1 MKNEFEK
8 KEVWLNS
15 YPIFLWLVSEPL
27 VGLIDSK
34 IASYIDI
41 DVLAAVGI
49 GETIYFVFIW
59 IFIFLAY
66 GTTPYVSSLQATKQ
80 INKLNYFISFGR
92 KSSLLIG
99 ILSAGL
105 LIFVSSQLI
114 NFFEPTPNVSSK
126 AISYLMLRSLG
137 LPFYLLNMHST
148 AVLRGMKYPKIT
160 LYSSVIVGVSNMVLS
175 YFLGIVLNFGI
186 TGIAVSSSIAF
197 FISSLYST
205 KVLIDTQTQTTNSV
219 ISEEKKEIS
228 KKFFSVGFFIFIRSM
243 FLTLFMA
250 YLRNRASLMSM
261 SEIALQHVLLQ
272 LWSFGYVF
280 VDALAI
286 AAQTL
291 VAEHKAKFNLYKNS
305 KLKKYLNSLT
315 LKIAVFLFII
325 SFIFLEN
332 MVLLITD
339 ASLVSIIDVELKILF
354 ALSLL
359 IGSFAFLWDGV
370 LLGLDKSRQFST
382 LTVISSIF
390 GFLSCAYLLTQDN
403 SLSSLWI
410 GLNASLLSRALLG
423 LLPPNGGLI
432 YSL

>member
-41 DVLAAVGI
+41 DVLSAVGI

-80 INKLNYFISFGR
+80 IDKLNYFISFGR

-99 ILSAGL
+99 IVSAGL

-160 LYSSVIVGVSNMVLS
+160 LYSSVIVGVSNVVLS
-175 YFLGIVLNFGI
+175 YYLGIVLNFGI

-197 FISSLYST
+197 LISSLYST

-228 KKFFSVGFFIFIRSM
+228 KKFFSIGFFIFIRSM

-291 VAEHKAKFNLYKNS
+291 VAEHKAKFNLYENS

-332 MVLLITD
+332 MVLLITE

-382 LTVISSIF
+382 LTVISSIL

-423 LLPPNGGLI
+423 
-432 YSL
+432 YYHQMED

>member
-80 INKLNYFISFGR
+80 ISNLNYFISFGR

-126 AISYLMLRSLG
+126 AISYLILRSLG

-160 LYSSVIVGVSNMVLS
+160 LYSSVIVGVSNVVLS

-291 VAEHKAKFNLYKNS
+291 VAEYKAKFNLYKNS
-305 KLKKYLNSLT
+305 ELKKYLNSLT
-315 LKIAVFLFII
+315 LKIAAFLFII

-339 ASLVSIIDVELKILF
+339 VSLVFIIDVELKILF

-359 IGSFAFLWDGV
+359 IGSFAFLWDGI

-382 LTVISSIF
+382 LTVISSIL
-390 GFLSCAYLLTQDN
+390 GFLSCAYLLAQDN

-423 LLPPNGGLI
+423 
-432 YSL
+432 YYHQMED

>member
-41 DVLAAVGI
+41 DVLSAVGI

-80 INKLNYFISFGR
+80 IDKLNYFISFGR

-99 ILSAGL
+99 IVSAGL
-105 LIFVSSQLI
+105 LIFVSSQLV

-126 AISYLMLRSLG
+126 AISYLTLRSLG

-160 LYSSVIVGVSNMVLS
+160 LYSSVIVGVSNVVLS

-197 FISSLYST
+197 LISSLYST
-205 KVLIDTQTQTTNSV
+205 KVLIYTQTQTTNSV

-291 VAEHKAKFNLYKNS
+291 VAEYKAKFNLYKNS

-423 LLPPNGGLI
+423 
-432 YSL
+432 YYHQMED

>member
-34 IASYIDI
+34 IASHIGI
-41 DVLAAVGI
+41 DVLSAVGI

-80 INKLNYFISFGR
+80 IDKLNYFISFGR

-99 ILSAGL
+99 IVSAGL

-160 LYSSVIVGVSNMVLS
+160 LYSSVIVGVSNVVLS

-197 FISSLYST
+197 LISSLYST

-291 VAEHKAKFNLYKNS
+291 VAEYKAKFNLYKNS
-305 KLKKYLNSLT
+305 ELKKYLNSLT
-315 LKIAVFLFII
+315 LKIAAFLFII

-339 ASLVSIIDVELKILF
+339 VSLVSIIDVELKILF

-382 LTVISSIF
+382 LTVISSIL
-390 GFLSCAYLLTQDN
+390 GFLSCAYLLAQDN

-423 LLPPNGGLI
+423 
-432 YSL
+432 YYHQMED

>member
-41 DVLAAVGI
+41 DVLSAVGI

-80 INKLNYFISFGR
+80 IDKLNYFISFGR

-99 ILSAGL
+99 IVSAGL

-160 LYSSVIVGVSNMVLS
+160 LYSSVIVGVSNVVLS

-197 FISSLYST
+197 LISSLYST

-291 VAEHKAKFNLYKNS
+291 VAEYKAKFNLYKNS

-423 LLPPNGGLI
+423 YYHQI
-432 YSL
+432 ED

>member
-41 DVLAAVGI
+41 DVLSAVGI

-80 INKLNYFISFGR
+80 IDKLNYFISFGR

-99 ILSAGL
+99 IVSAGL

-160 LYSSVIVGVSNMVLS
+160 LYSSVIVGVSNVVLS

-197 FISSLYST
+197 LISSLYST

-291 VAEHKAKFNLYKNS
+291 VAEHKAKFNLYENS

-370 LLGLDKSRQFST
+370 LLGLD
-382 LTVISSIF
+382 
-390 GFLSCAYLLTQDN
+390 
-403 SLSSLWI
+403 
-410 GLNASLLSRALLG
+410 
-423 LLPPNGGLI
+423 
-432 YSL
+432 

>member
-34 IASYIDI
+34 IASHIGI
-41 DVLAAVGI
+41 DVLSAVGI

-80 INKLNYFISFGR
+80 IDKLNYFISFGR

-99 ILSAGL
+99 IVSAGL

-160 LYSSVIVGVSNMVLS
+160 LYSSVIVGVSNVVLS

-197 FISSLYST
+197 LISSLYST

-305 KLKKYLNSLT
+305 ELKKYLNSLT
-315 LKIAVFLFII
+315 LKIAAFLFII

-339 ASLVSIIDVELKILF
+339 VSLVPIIDVELKILF

-359 IGSFAFLWDGV
+359 IGSFAFLWDGI

-382 LTVISSIF
+382 LTVISSIL
-390 GFLSCAYLLTQDN
+390 GFLSCAYLLNQDN

-423 LLPPNGGLI
+423 
-432 YSL
+432 YYHQMED

>member
-41 DVLAAVGI
+41 DVLSAVGI

-80 INKLNYFISFGR
+80 IDKLNYFISFGR

-99 ILSAGL
+99 IVSAGL

-126 AISYLMLRSLG
+126 AISYLILRSLG

-160 LYSSVIVGVSNMVLS
+160 LYSSVIVGVSNVVLS

-291 VAEHKAKFNLYKNS
+291 VAEYKAKFNLYKNS
-305 KLKKYLNSLT
+305 ELKKYLNSLT
-315 LKIAVFLFII
+315 LKIAAFLFII

-339 ASLVSIIDVELKILF
+339 VSLVSIIDVELKILF

-423 LLPPNGGLI
+423 
-432 YSL
+432 YYHQMED

>member
-1 MKNEFEK
+1 MKNEFKK

-41 DVLAAVGI
+41 DVLSAVGI

-80 INKLNYFISFGR
+80 IDKLNYFISFGR

-99 ILSAGL
+99 IVSAGL

-160 LYSSVIVGVSNMVLS
+160 LYSSVIVGVSNVVLS

-197 FISSLYST
+197 LISSLYST

-291 VAEHKAKFNLYKNS
+291 VAEYKAKFNLYKNS

-423 LLPPNGGLI
+423 
-432 YSL
+432 YYHQMED

>member
-41 DVLAAVGI
+41 DVLSAVGI

-80 INKLNYFISFGR
+80 IDKLNYFISFGR

-99 ILSAGL
+99 IVSAGL

-160 LYSSVIVGVSNMVLS
+160 LYSSVIVGVSNVVLS

-197 FISSLYST
+197 LISSLYST

-390 GFLSCAYLLTQDN
+390 GFLSCAYLLTKDN

-423 LLPPNGGLI
+423 YYHQI
-432 YSL
+432 ED

>member
-41 DVLAAVGI
+41 DVLSAVGI

-80 INKLNYFISFGR
+80 IDKLNYFISFGR

-99 ILSAGL
+99 IVSAGL

-160 LYSSVIVGVSNMVLS
+160 LYSSVIVGVSNVVLS

-197 FISSLYST
+197 LISSLYST

-291 VAEHKAKFNLYKNS
+291 VAEHKAKFNLYENS
-305 KLKKYLNSLT
+305 ELKKYLNSLT
-315 LKIAVFLFII
+315 LKIAAFLFII

-423 LLPPNGGLI
+423 
-432 YSL
+432 YYHQMED

>member
-41 DVLAAVGI
+41 DVLSAVGI

-80 INKLNYFISFGR
+80 IDKLNYFISFGR

-99 ILSAGL
+99 IVSAGL

-160 LYSSVIVGVSNMVLS
+160 LYSSVIVGVSNVVLS

-197 FISSLYST
+197 LISSLYST

-291 VAEHKAKFNLYKNS
+291 VAEYKAKFNLYKNS
-305 KLKKYLNSLT
+305 ELKKYLNSLT
-315 LKIAVFLFII
+315 LKIAAFLFII
-325 SFIFLEN
+325 SFMFLEN

-339 ASLVSIIDVELKILF
+339 VSLVSIIDVELKILF

-423 LLPPNGGLI
+423 
-432 YSL
+432 YYHQMDD

>member
-34 IASYIDI
+34 IASHIGI
-41 DVLAAVGI
+41 DVLSAVGI

-80 INKLNYFISFGR
+80 IDKLNYFISFGR

-99 ILSAGL
+99 IVSAGL
-105 LIFVSSQLI
+105 FIFVSSQLI

-160 LYSSVIVGVSNMVLS
+160 LYSSVIVGVSNVVLS

-197 FISSLYST
+197 LISSLYST

-291 VAEHKAKFNLYKNS
+291 VAEYKAKFNLYKNS

-423 LLPPNGGLI
+423 YYHQI
-432 YSL
+432 ED

>member
-41 DVLAAVGI
+41 DVLSAVGI

-80 INKLNYFISFGR
+80 IDKLNYFISFGR

-99 ILSAGL
+99 IVSAGL
-105 LIFVSSQLI
+105 LIFVSSQLV

-126 AISYLMLRSLG
+126 AISYLTLRSLG

-148 AVLRGMKYPKIT
+148 AVLRGMKYPTIT
-160 LYSSVIVGVSNMVLS
+160 LYSSVIVGVSNVVLS

-205 KVLIDTQTQTTNSV
+205 KVLIDTQTQTTNFV

-291 VAEHKAKFNLYKNS
+291 VAEYKAKFNLYKNS
-305 KLKKYLNSLT
+305 ELKKYLNSLT
-315 LKIAVFLFII
+315 LKIAAFLFII
-325 SFIFLEN
+325 SFMFLEN
-332 MVLLITD
+332 MVLLITNV
-339 ASLVSIIDVELKILF
+339 SLVSIIDVELKILF

-423 LLPPNGGLI
+423 
-432 YSL
+432 YYHQMDD

>member
-41 DVLAAVGI
+41 DVLSAVGI

-80 INKLNYFISFGR
+80 IDKLNYFISFGR

-99 ILSAGL
+99 IVSAGL

-160 LYSSVIVGVSNMVLS
+160 LYSSVIVGVSNVVLS

-197 FISSLYST
+197 LISSLYST

-291 VAEHKAKFNLYKNS
+291 VAEHKAKFNLYENS

-423 LLPPNGGLI
+423 
-432 YSL
+432 YYHQMED

>member
-1 MKNEFEK
+1 MKNKFEK

-41 DVLAAVGI
+41 DVLSAVGI

-80 INKLNYFISFGR
+80 IDKLNYFISFGR

-99 ILSAGL
+99 IVSAGL

-160 LYSSVIVGVSNMVLS
+160 LYSSVIVGVSNVVLS

-197 FISSLYST
+197 LISSLYST

-291 VAEHKAKFNLYKNS
+291 VAEYKAKFNLYKNS
-305 KLKKYLNSLT
+305 ELKKYLNSLT

-332 MVLLITD
+332 MVLLITE

-423 LLPPNGGLI
+423 
-432 YSL
+432 YYHQMED

>member
-41 DVLAAVGI
+41 DVLSAVGI

-80 INKLNYFISFGR
+80 IDKLNYFISFGR

-99 ILSAGL
+99 IVSAGL

-160 LYSSVIVGVSNMVLS
+160 LYSSVIVGVSNVVLS

-197 FISSLYST
+197 LISSLYST

-315 LKIAVFLFII
+315 LKIALFLFVI

-423 LLPPNGGLI
+423 
-432 YSL
+432 YYHQMED

>member
-41 DVLAAVGI
+41 DVLSAVGI

-80 INKLNYFISFGR
+80 IHKLNYFISFGR

-99 ILSAGL
+99 IVSAGL

-160 LYSSVIVGVSNMVLS
+160 LYSSVIVGVSNVVLS

-197 FISSLYST
+197 LISSLYST

-291 VAEHKAKFNLYKNS
+291 VAEYKAKFNLYKNS

-423 LLPPNGGLI
+423 
-432 YSL
+432 YYHQMED

>member
-41 DVLAAVGI
+41 DVLSAVGI

-80 INKLNYFISFGR
+80 IDKLNYFISFGR

-99 ILSAGL
+99 IVSAGL

-160 LYSSVIVGVSNMVLS
+160 LYSSVIVGVSNVVLS

-291 VAEHKAKFNLYKNS
+291 VAEYKAKFNLYKNS

-410 GLNASLLSRALLG
+410 GLNASLLSRASLG
-423 LLPPNGGLI
+423 
-432 YSL
+432 YYHQMED

>member
-41 DVLAAVGI
+41 DVLSAVGI

-80 INKLNYFISFGR
+80 IDKLNYFISFGR

-99 ILSAGL
+99 IVSAGL

-160 LYSSVIVGVSNMVLS
+160 LYSSVIVGVSNVVLS

-197 FISSLYST
+197 LISSLYST

-339 ASLVSIIDVELKILF
+339 VSLVSIIDVELKILF

-423 LLPPNGGLI
+423 
-432 YSL
+432 YYHQMED

>member
-41 DVLAAVGI
+41 DVLSAVGI

-80 INKLNYFISFGR
+80 IDKLNYFISFGR

-99 ILSAGL
+99 IVSAGL

-160 LYSSVIVGVSNMVLS
+160 LYSSVIVGVSNVVLS

-197 FISSLYST
+197 LISSLYST

-291 VAEHKAKFNLYKNS
+291 VAEHKAKFSLYENS

-332 MVLLITD
+332 MVLLITE

-410 GLNASLLSRALLG
+410 GLNASLLSRASLG
-423 LLPPNGGLI
+423 
-432 YSL
+432 YYHQMED

>member
-41 DVLAAVGI
+41 DVLSAVGI

-99 ILSAGL
+99 IVSAGL

-126 AISYLMLRSLG
+126 AISYLILRSLG

-160 LYSSVIVGVSNMVLS
+160 LYSSVIVGVSNVVLS

-186 TGIAVSSSIAF
+186 TGIAVSSSVAF

-205 KVLIDTQTQTTNSV
+205 KVLIDTQTHTTNSV

-291 VAEHKAKFNLYKNS
+291 VAEYKAKFNLYKNS
-305 KLKKYLNSLT
+305 ELKKYLNSLT
-315 LKIAVFLFII
+315 LKIAAFLFII

-359 IGSFAFLWDGV
+359 IGSFAFLWDGI

-382 LTVISSIF
+382 LTVISSIL
-390 GFLSCAYLLTQDN
+390 GFLSCTYLLAQDN

-423 LLPPNGGLI
+423 YYHQI
-432 YSL
+432 ED

>member
-1 MKNEFEK
+1 MTNQFKK
-8 KEVWLNS
+8 KEVWLNT

-41 DVLAAVGI
+41 DVLSAVGI

-80 INKLNYFISFGR
+80 IDKLNYFISFGR

-99 ILSAGL
+99 IVSAGL

-126 AISYLMLRSLG
+126 AISYLILRSLG

-160 LYSSVIVGVSNMVLS
+160 LYSSVIVGVSNVVLS

-205 KVLIDTQTQTTNSV
+205 KVLIDTQTQTTNFV

-291 VAEHKAKFNLYKNS
+291 VAEYKAKFNLYKNS
-305 KLKKYLNSLT
+305 ELKKYLNSLT

-332 MVLLITD
+332 MVHLITE

-423 LLPPNGGLI
+423 
-432 YSL
+432 YYHQMED

>member
-27 VGLIDSK
+27 VGLVDSK

-41 DVLAAVGI
+41 DVLSAVGI

-80 INKLNYFISFGR
+80 IDKLNYFISFGR

-99 ILSAGL
+99 IVSAGL

-126 AISYLMLRSLG
+126 AISYLILRSLG

-160 LYSSVIVGVSNMVLS
+160 LYSSVIVGVSNVVLS

-197 FISSLYST
+197 LISSLYST

-291 VAEHKAKFNLYKNS
+291 VAEHKAKFNLYENS

-315 LKIAVFLFII
+315 VKIAVFLLII
-325 SFIFLEN
+325 SIIFLEN
-332 MVLLITD
+332 MVLLITE

-423 LLPPNGGLI
+423 
-432 YSL
+432 YYHQMED

>member
-99 ILSAGL
+99 IVSAGL

-160 LYSSVIVGVSNMVLS
+160 LYSSVIVGVSNVVLS

-186 TGIAVSSSIAF
+186 IGIAVSSSIAF

-291 VAEHKAKFNLYKNS
+291 VAEYKAKFNLYKNS
-305 KLKKYLNSLT
+305 ELKKYLNSLT
-315 LKIAVFLFII
+315 LKIAAFLFII

-423 LLPPNGGLI
+423 
-432 YSL
+432 YYHQMED

>member
-41 DVLAAVGI
+41 DVLSAVGI

-99 ILSAGL
+99 IVSAGL

-126 AISYLMLRSLG
+126 AISYLILRSLG

-160 LYSSVIVGVSNMVLS
+160 LYSSVIVGVSNVVLS

-219 ISEEKKEIS
+219 LSEEKKEIS

-291 VAEHKAKFNLYKNS
+291 VAEYKAKFNLYKNS
-305 KLKKYLNSLT
+305 ELKKYLNSLT
-315 LKIAVFLFII
+315 LKIAAFLFII

-339 ASLVSIIDVELKILF
+339 VSLVSIIDVELKILF

-359 IGSFAFLWDGV
+359 IGSFAFLWDGI

-382 LTVISSIF
+382 LTVISSIL

-423 LLPPNGGLI
+423 YYHQI
-432 YSL
+432 ED

>member
-66 GTTPYVSSLQATKQ
+66 GTTPYVSSLKATKQ
-80 INKLNYFISFGR
+80 IDKLNYFISFGR

-99 ILSAGL
+99 IVSAGL

-126 AISYLMLRSLG
+126 AISYLILRSLG

-160 LYSSVIVGVSNMVLS
+160 LYSSVIVGVSNVVLS

-291 VAEHKAKFNLYKNS
+291 VAEYKAKFNLYKNS
-305 KLKKYLNSLT
+305 ELKKYLNSLT
-315 LKIAVFLFII
+315 LKIAAFLFII

-339 ASLVSIIDVELKILF
+339 VSLVSIIDVELKILF

-359 IGSFAFLWDGV
+359 IGSFAFLWDGI

-382 LTVISSIF
+382 LTVISSIL
-390 GFLSCAYLLTQDN
+390 GFLSCAYLLAQDN

-423 LLPPNGGLI
+423 
-432 YSL
+432 YYHQMED

>member
-41 DVLAAVGI
+41 DVLSAVGI

-80 INKLNYFISFGR
+80 IDKLNYFISFGR

-99 ILSAGL
+99 IVSAGL

-160 LYSSVIVGVSNMVLS
+160 LYSSVIVGVSNVVLS

-197 FISSLYST
+197 LISSLYST

-291 VAEHKAKFNLYKNS
+291 VAEYKAKFNLYKNS

-332 MVLLITD
+332 MVLLITEI
-339 ASLVSIIDVELKILF
+339 SLVSVIDFELKILF

-410 GLNASLLSRALLG
+410 GLNASLLSRASLG
-423 LLPPNGGLI
+423 
-432 YSL
+432 YYHQMED

>member
-41 DVLAAVGI
+41 DVLSAVGI

-80 INKLNYFISFGR
+80 IDKLNYFISFGR

-99 ILSAGL
+99 IVSAGL

-148 AVLRGMKYPKIT
+148 AVLRGMNYPKIT
-160 LYSSVIVGVSNMVLS
+160 LYSSVIVGVSNVVLS

-197 FISSLYST
+197 LISSLYST

-291 VAEHKAKFNLYKNS
+291 VAEYKAKFNLYKNS

-410 GLNASLLSRALLG
+410 GLNASLLSRASLG
-423 LLPPNGGLI
+423 
-432 YSL
+432 YYHQMED

>member
-41 DVLAAVGI
+41 DVLSAVGI

-80 INKLNYFISFGR
+80 IDKLNYFISFGR

-99 ILSAGL
+99 IVSAGL

-126 AISYLMLRSLG
+126 AISYLTLRSLG

-160 LYSSVIVGVSNMVLS
+160 LYSSVIVGVSNVVLS

-197 FISSLYST
+197 LISSLYST

-291 VAEHKAKFNLYKNS
+291 VAEYKAKFKLYKNS

-423 LLPPNGGLI
+423 
-432 YSL
+432 YYHQMED

>member
-41 DVLAAVGI
+41 DVLSAVGI

-80 INKLNYFISFGR
+80 IDKLNYFISFGR

-99 ILSAGL
+99 IVSAGL

-160 LYSSVIVGVSNMVLS
+160 LYSSVIVGVSNVVLS

-186 TGIAVSSSIAF
+186 TGIAISSSIAF
-197 FISSLYST
+197 LISSLYST

-291 VAEHKAKFNLYKNS
+291 VAEYKAKFNLYKNS

-315 LKIAVFLFII
+315 LKIAVFLFVI

-423 LLPPNGGLI
+423 
-432 YSL
+432 YYHQMED

>member
-41 DVLAAVGI
+41 DVLSAVGI

-80 INKLNYFISFGR
+80 IDKLNYFISFGR

-99 ILSAGL
+99 IVSAGL

-160 LYSSVIVGVSNMVLS
+160 LYSSVIVGVSNVVLS

-197 FISSLYST
+197 LISSLYST

-291 VAEHKAKFNLYKNS
+291 VAEYKAKFNLYKNS

-423 LLPPNGGLI
+423 
-432 YSL
+432 YYHQMED

>member
-41 DVLAAVGI
+41 DVLSAVGI

-80 INKLNYFISFGR
+80 IDKLNYFISFGR

-99 ILSAGL
+99 IVSAGL

-160 LYSSVIVGVSNMVLS
+160 LYSSVIVGVSNVVLS

-197 FISSLYST
+197 LISSLYST

-291 VAEHKAKFNLYKNS
+291 VAEYKAKFNLYKNS

-410 GLNASLLSRALLG
+410 GLNASLLSRAFKFVDW
-423 LLPPNGGLI
+423 
-432 YSL
+432 SKR

>member
-41 DVLAAVGI
+41 DVLSAVGI

-80 INKLNYFISFGR
+80 IDKLNYFISFGR

-99 ILSAGL
+99 IVSAGL

-160 LYSSVIVGVSNMVLS
+160 LYSSVIVGVSNVVLS

-197 FISSLYST
+197 LISSLYST

-291 VAEHKAKFNLYKNS
+291 VAEYKAKFNLYKNS

-403 SLSSLWI
+403 SLSSLWV

-423 LLPPNGGLI
+423 
-432 YSL
+432 YYHQMED

>member
-41 DVLAAVGI
+41 DVLSAVGI

-80 INKLNYFISFGR
+80 IDKLNYFISFGR

-99 ILSAGL
+99 IVSAGL
-105 LIFVSSQLI
+105 LIFLSSQLI

-160 LYSSVIVGVSNMVLS
+160 LYSSVIVGVSNVVLS

-291 VAEHKAKFNLYKNS
+291 VAEYKAKFNLYKNS

-423 LLPPNGGLI
+423 
-432 YSL
+432 YYHQMED